1 MPPSRWP
8 VGTLRNSAV
17 GLSADQ
23 LRMVNVIEAAFS
35 GAGYSLATTAA
46 AVVNAYAESR
56 LNPLAVG
63 DSGRSIGLF
72 QLNTVAGAGIGYTRD
87 QLVNPERNAS
97 VLLAKERRSLAKV
110 EAEAAAGAGVASL
123 AGSFSRLVERPK
135 DTVGAALARAA
146 LTARLFPLGLTAS
159 SPSPATAV
167 TVPGASSPE
176 GGGRWWLI
184 AGLTVLLG
192 IGGLAYARAYARPV

>member
-23 LRMVNVIEAAFS
+23 LRMVDVIEAAFS

-72 QLNTVAGAGIGYTRD
+72 QLNTVKGAGIGYTRD

-97 VLLAKERRSLAKV
+97 VLLAREARALAKV
-110 EAEAAAGAGVASL
+110 ESEAAAGASVASL

-146 LTARLFPLGLTAS
+146 LTARLFPLGLTATP
-159 SPSPATAV
+159 SPSTAV

-184 AGLTVLLG
+184 AGLAVLLG